1 MGGFFAHI
9 SPIESL
15 LICVA
20 FIFNFRDMKK
30 LILLTTILLA
40 FACSKDDEGETFLDK
55 YNGTSWTVEDDPL
68 LDGGGVEI
76 ITFSNGTYFYSQY
89 LGGGT
94 FLGDEDPF
102 ACMEYKEG
110 INVIFGLEMTY
121 KMLKNE
127 ADELLFEATLMGQKL
142 GTMKFTTQGENLI
155 MTETGD
161 GTETTVLIKSNESYS
176 DYCN

>member
-1 MGGFFAHI
+1 
-9 SPIESL
+9 
-15 LICVA
+15 
-20 FIFNFRDMKK
+20 MKK
-30 LILLTTILLA
+30 LLLFTTLFLA

-55 YNGTSWTVEDDPL
+55 YNGTSWTVNDS
-68 LDGGGVEI
+68 VEI
-76 ITFSNGTYFYSQY
+76 LTFSNGTYFYSQY
-89 LGGGT
+89 FGGEASIEGNEEDT
-94 FLGDEDPF
+94 FE
-102 ACMEYKEG
+102 CMQYKEG
-110 INVIFGLEMTY
+110 TNVIFGIELTY
-121 KMLKNE
+121 EILKNE